1 MSKYE
6 HLVDTILIYE
16 KEEEA
21 ILYKFLQDNLEEL
34 EAELYFIG
42 FPNKIYIKSREWYNS
57 LNLKYRGRINIDMDN
72 ITLQERYGQ
81 FKQIIIE
88 DLGLNK

>member
-1 MSKYE
+1 MSKYK

-21 ILYKFLQDNLEEL
+21 ILYKLLQDNLEEL

-57 LNLKYRGRINIDMDN
+57 LNLKRRGRNYIDMDN

-81 FKQIIIE
+81 FKQISIE